1 MIASDR
7 FLSALATRGY
17 RAFTGVP
24 CSYLKPFINQAIGSE
39 LLQYVPA
46 TNEGDAVAIAT
57 GAELGGM
64 PSVVMFQNSGLANA
78 VSPLV
83 SLNAIFRVPVLLIVT
98 WRGEPGGKP
107 DEPQHE
113 LMGAI
118 TREMLELMRVRW
130 ELFPTREDAVEPAL
144 ERAAR
149 HMASTGLS
157 YAFVMREGSVAPHAL
172 EATPPAA
179 DGPRANVSF
188 PSWKAARPMR
198 ADVLR
203 ALQSACRPEDALIAT
218 TGYMGRALY
227 ALGDRENQLYVVGSM
242 GCASSVGLGLALAQP
257 ARRVF
262 VLDGDGAALM
272 RLGALATIGRLRPR
286 NLVHVLL
293 DNERHESTGG
303 QATVADTTDLALVA
317 HACGYPAVHRAPTL
331 GELERILST
340 TGEELAFVHVKIRA
354 EESVKLPRPE
364 ETPEQVARR
373 FRAWLVHTSAVPA

>member
-1 MIASDR
+1 MITSDL
-7 FLSALATRGY
+7 FLSAMMRRGY

-24 CSYLKPFINQAIGSE
+24 CSYLKPFINQAIDSDV
-39 LLQYVPA
+39 LDYIPA

-57 GAELGGM
+57 GAELGGLR
-64 PSVVMFQNSGLANA
+64 SVVMFQNSGLSNA

-83 SLNAIFRVPVLLIVT
+83 SLNPIFQVPVLLIVT

-118 TREMLELMRVRW
+118 TPQMLELMRVRW
-130 ELFPTREDAVEPAL
+130 EPFPTQDEAIEPAL
-144 ERAAR
+144 NRAID

-157 YAFVMREGSVAPHAL
+157 FAFVMREGSVAPHAL
-172 EATPPAA
+172 ESTPPWV
-179 DGPRANVSF
+179 DGPRPLEALA
-188 PSWKAARPMR
+188 PWAKAWPAR

-203 ALQSACRPEDALIAT
+203 AVQEECGPEDAIVAT

-242 GCASSVGLGLALAQP
+242 GCASSIALGLAIAQP
-257 ARRVF
+257 ERRVF

-272 RLGALATIGRLRPR
+272 RLGALATIGRLRPK

-317 HACGYPAVHRAPTL
+317 HACGYPAVHRAPTVAD
-331 GELERILST
+331 LERILRAS
-340 TGEELAFVHVKIRA
+340 GDELSFVHVKIRPD
-354 EESVKLPRPE
+354 ENVKLPRPA
-364 ETPEQVARR
+364 ETPAEVARR
-373 FRAWLVHTSAVPA
+373 FRAWLTRTSAVPA